1 MIISC
6 RLEGSVDV
14 IGFIY
19 DQPIQMLSDN
29 PLGRYFRRFN
39 TKTVGTTWPSLVMND
54 SVEERMNNMNETTG
68 HEHMRAEMDKL
79 IAALE
84 LPELNKEF
92 MRARWLELVIWM
104 DGKAKESVWWYRRL
118 RLATIIGGVI
128 VPALVSLNVGDD
140 VTSLIK
146 TLTFIVSLVV
156 ALSAA
161 VEEFFRY
168 GERWRHYRRMT
179 ESLKSEGWHFL
190 QLSGVYANHT
200 HIQAYP
206 TFATRVEELSGE
218 EVESYIT
225 HVFREKKVGDE
236 KAPSVS

>member
-1 MIISC
+1 MNKTT
-6 RLEGSVDV
+6 
-14 IGFIY
+14 
-19 DQPIQMLSDN
+19 DQ
-29 PLGRYFRRFN
+29 
-39 TKTVGTTWPSLVMND
+39 
-54 SVEERMNNMNETTG
+54 
-68 HEHMRAEMDKL
+68 EHMRTEMDKL
-79 IAALE
+79 IASLD

-128 VPALVSLNVGDD
+128 VPALVSLNVGSDMQGL
-140 VTSLIK
+140 VQ

-168 GERWRHYRRMT
+168 GERWRHYRQMT
-179 ESLKSEGWHFL
+179 ESLKSEGWQFL
-190 QLSGVYANHT
+190 QLSGAYANQSHVT
-200 HIQAYP
+200 AYP
-206 TFATRVEELSGE
+206 AFAARVEQLSRE

-225 HVFREKKVGDE
+225 QVFTGKKDTND
-236 KAPSVS
+236 KTTALP

>member
-1 MIISC
+1 MDA
-6 RLEGSVDV
+6 V
-14 IGFIY
+14 
-19 DQPIQMLSDN
+19 N
-29 PLGRYFRRFN
+29 
-39 TKTVGTTWPSLVMND
+39 KTT
-54 SVEERMNNMNETTG
+54 EQEY
-68 HEHMRAEMDKL
+68 MRVEMDKL
-79 IAALE
+79 IAPLD

-104 DGKAKESVWWYRRL
+104 EGKAKESVWWYRRL

-128 VPALVSLNVGDD
+128 VPALVSLNFGSDMQP
-140 VTSLIK
+140 LIQ
-146 TLTFIVSLVV
+146 TITFIVSLVV

-190 QLSGVYANHT
+190 QLSGPYAGQT
-200 HIQAYP
+200 HVQAYP
-206 TFATRVEELSGE
+206 AFAARVEELSGE

-225 HVFREKKVGDE
+225 QVFTEKKEADG
-236 KAPSVS
+236 KTPSVS

>member
-1 MIISC
+1 
-6 RLEGSVDV
+6 
-14 IGFIY
+14 
-19 DQPIQMLSDN
+19 
-29 PLGRYFRRFN
+29 
-39 TKTVGTTWPSLVMND
+39 
-54 SVEERMNNMNETTG
+54 MNNLNKTT
-68 HEHMRAEMDKL
+68 EQEYMRVEMDKL
-79 IAALE
+79 IASLN

-140 VTSLIK
+140 VAPLVK

-179 ESLKSEGWHFL
+179 ESLKSEGWQFL
-190 QLSGVYANHT
+190 QLSGSYANQT
-200 HIQAYP
+200 HVQAYP
-206 TFATRVEELSGE
+206 IFAARVEELSRE
-218 EVESYIT
+218 EVDTYIT
-225 HVFREKKVGDE
+225 QVFKDKKEGDD

>member
-1 MIISC
+1 
-6 RLEGSVDV
+6 
-14 IGFIY
+14 
-19 DQPIQMLSDN
+19 
-29 PLGRYFRRFN
+29 
-39 TKTVGTTWPSLVMND
+39 
-54 SVEERMNNMNETTG
+54 MNNMNKTTDQ
-68 HEHMRAEMDKL
+68 EHMRAEMDKL
-79 IAALE
+79 IASLD

-128 VPALVSLNVGDD
+128 VPALVSLNVGSDMQGL
-140 VTSLIK
+140 VQ

-168 GERWRHYRRMT
+168 GERWRHYRQMT
-179 ESLKSEGWHFL
+179 ESLKSEGWQFL
-190 QLSGVYANHT
+190 QLSGVYANQT
-200 HIQAYP
+200 HMSAYP
-206 TFATRVEELSGE
+206 AFAARVEELSRE

-225 HVFREKKVGDE
+225 QVFTGKKDTND
-236 KAPSVS
+236 KTLSSP

>member
-1 MIISC
+1 M
-6 RLEGSVDV
+6 D
-14 IGFIY
+14 
-19 DQPIQMLSDN
+19 
-29 PLGRYFRRFN
+29 
-39 TKTVGTTWPSLVMND
+39 KTTD
-54 SVEERMNNMNETTG
+54 EK
-68 HEHMRAEMDKL
+68 HMRAEMDKL
-79 IAALE
+79 IASLD

-92 MRARWLELVIWM
+92 MRARWLELVMWM

-128 VPALVSLNVGDD
+128 VPALVSLNVSDD
-140 VTSLIK
+140 TEPVIK
-146 TLTFIVSLVV
+146 LLTFVVSLVV

-179 ESLKSEGWHFL
+179 ELLKSEGWHFL
-190 QLSGVYANHT
+190 QLSGSYADQT

-206 TFATRVEELSGE
+206 SFATRVEELSRE

-225 HVFREKKVGDE
+225 QVFKEKKGADG
-236 KAPSVS
+236 KAPAVS